1 MRDRLPDAPVSVG
14 FVELAEPSITEA
26 LAEAMGEHGPRAV
39 VVPLMLGTGGHV
51 RSDIPGFI
59 DAARSA
65 VPGAHVDYAAHLGP
79 HPRLLDAVEARLHAA
94 LGGWAEPE
102 TTVVFVGRGALVPEA
117 NADHVHLARLL
128 LERGEWADVEPAF
141 IQVTRPSLPTAL
153 DRAYAAGARRIVVM
167 GHWLFPGMLSTWTWK
182 QADGWAAAHADAEVR
197 VADVIGP
204 CAELADV
211 VVERYLEVLPEAP
224 PHGSPTYLA
233 GLWLR
238 NRDVL
243 VLGGGRVAERR
254 VPRLLEA
261 GARLRLVSP
270 TLTPA
275 LRALAEEGRFEWIPR
290 AFLDSD
296 LGDAWYVLAATNDPT
311 ANRAASDIAESHH
324 RFCVRA
330 DDARAGTAW
339 TPATA
344 DAHGLTVAVIGNRDP
359 RLSRAVRDA
368 VVGLLGS

>member
-1 MRDRLPDAPVSVG
+1 
-14 FVELAEPSITEA
+14 
-26 LAEAMGEHGPRAV
+26 
-39 VVPLMLGTGGHV
+39 
-51 RSDIPGFI
+51 
-59 DAARSA
+59 
-65 VPGAHVDYAAHLGP
+65 
-79 HPRLLDAVEARLHAA
+79 
-94 LGGWAEPE
+94 
-102 TTVVFVGRGALVPEA
+102 
-117 NADHVHLARLL
+117 
-128 LERGEWADVEPAF
+128 
-141 IQVTRPSLPTAL
+141 
-153 DRAYAAGARRIVVM
+153 
-167 GHWLFPGMLSTWTWK
+167 
-182 QADGWAAAHADAEVR
+182 
-197 VADVIGP
+197 
-204 CAELADV
+204 
-211 VVERYLEVLPEAP
+211 
-224 PHGSPTYLA
+224 
-233 GLWLR
+233 
-238 NRDVL
+238 
-243 VLGGGRVAERR
+243 
-254 VPRLLEA
+254 
-261 GARLRLVSP
+261 LRLVSP